1 MARILV
7 IDDEPDLRDALAEVL
22 SQASHEVLTAEHG
35 GTGLDLYQRHGADLV
50 ITDVLMPEKDGLE
63 TIREMFRLNPAA
75 KIIAVSG
82 AGTLLL
88 SMAGGL
94 GAQRTL
100 LKPFTP
106 ADLLRTV
113 GEMLAA

>member
-1 MARILV
+1 VARILV
-7 IDDEPDLRDALAEVL
+7 IDDEVEARDAVAEVL

-35 GTGLDLYQRHGADLV
+35 GTGLDLYRRHGADLV

-63 TIREMFRLNPAA
+63 TIREMFQMDPGA

-100 LKPFTP
+100 MKPFTP
-106 ADLLRTV
+106 ADLLRAV
-113 GEMLAA
+113 GEMLTA

>member
-1 MARILV
+1 VARILV
-7 IDDEPDLRDALAEVL
+7 IDDEAEARDAVAEVL

-35 GTGLDLYQRHGADLV
+35 GAGVDLYQRHGADLV
-50 ITDVLMPEKDGLE
+50 ITDMLMPEKDGLE
-63 TIREMFRLNPAA
+63 TIREVIRMDPAA

-82 AGTLLL
+82 AGALLL

-100 LKPFTP
+100 MKPFTP
-106 ADLLRTV
+106 ADLLRAV